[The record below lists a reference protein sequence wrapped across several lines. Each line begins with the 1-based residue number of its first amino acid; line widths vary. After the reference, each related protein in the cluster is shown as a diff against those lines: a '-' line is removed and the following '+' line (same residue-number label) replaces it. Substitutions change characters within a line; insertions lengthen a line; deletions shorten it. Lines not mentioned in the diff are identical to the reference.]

1 MKTHQVGHLVAEESL
16 AKVNLLA
23 LIITNIL
30 VKVVNCCGLLKEVC
44 RQTDFA
50 NAAAFTSGM
59 EAPLPGTNAQ
69 AQLLASLGN

>member
-1 MKTHQVGHLVAEESL
+1 MKKLRSRSQLLNMRWRLTMKTHQVAHLVAEESL

-30 VKVVNCCGLLKEVC
+30 VKVVNCCGLLK
-44 RQTDFA
+44 
-50 NAAAFTSGM
+50 
-59 EAPLPGTNAQ
+59 